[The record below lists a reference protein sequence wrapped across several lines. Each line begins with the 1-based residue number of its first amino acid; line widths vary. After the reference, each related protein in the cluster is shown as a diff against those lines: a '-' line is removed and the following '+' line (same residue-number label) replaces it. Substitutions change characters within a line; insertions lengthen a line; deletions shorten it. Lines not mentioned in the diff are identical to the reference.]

1 MIQDAARK
9 GQRKRKRLSEAAG
22 KRISTIRSS
31 IAVSRGGSR
40 NFSSFDAILLSSQY
54 VADGDDA
61 GITLRATCRSFAL
74 E

>member
-1 MIQDAARK
+1 MQRAK
-9 GQRKRKRLSEAAG
+9 GKEKRKRWSKAAS

-40 NFSSFDAILLSSQY
+40 NASSFGAVLPSSQY

-61 GITLRATCRSFAL
+61 GLSLRAICRSFAL